1 MMVLMNLFL
10 ILSLRWKK
18 ENKKIRGDCM
28 RLDMELV
35 HRNMFESR
43 SKAQASIK
51 SGIIYCDQQKITKSS
66 YDVNSDTQIE
76 IRGEVLPYVSRAG
89 LKLEKALDIF
99 SISLDGKTMVD
110 IGSSTGGFTDCA
122 LSHHIKKVIAVD
134 VGSNQLHPK
143 LRNHPQVELY
153 EQTDFRDID
162 LDILNGRILD
172 LFDESEKVKY
182 SNDSTIEVEVS
193 SMLHNLGIPSHVKG
207 YKYIREGIMLLYS
220 SEDSM
225 HLITKEI
232 YPEIATRYNTTSS
245 RVERAIRHAIE
256 ISWIRGDL
264 KLMENI
270 FGNSIDFERSRPT
283 NSEFLTTIADRLKLK
298 NRQFVR

>member
-1 MMVLMNLFL
+1 MNKEIKVVVVDDNEAVLSSVKKYFNNSELINIVGTFNNGKVALDYLINNSSEYDLAILDILLPQIDGIKILQEMKNNNINKKTM
-10 ILSLRWKK
+10 ILSSFKDDYT
-18 ENKKIRGDCM
+18 IR
-28 RLDMELV
+28 RL
-35 HRNMFESR
+35 
-43 SKAQASIK
+43 Q
-51 SGIIYCDQQKITKSS
+51 S
-66 YDVNSDTQIE
+66 Y
-76 IRGEVLPYVSRAG
+76 GVSYYM
-89 LKLEKALDIF
+89 LK
-99 SISLDGKTMVD
+99 
-110 IGSSTGGFTDCA
+110 
-122 LSHHIKKVIAVD
+122 
-134 VGSNQLHPK
+134 P
-143 LRNHPQVELY
+143 
-153 EQTDFRDID
+153 ID

-172 LFDESEKVKY
+172 LFDEAEKVKY
-182 SNDSTIEVEVS
+182 SNDSTIEIEVS

-232 YPEIATRYNTTSS
+232 YPEIALKFNTTSS

-298 NRQFVR
+298 NRQFVW

>member
-1 MMVLMNLFL
+1 MNKEIKVVVVDDNEAVLSSVKKYFNNSELINIVGTFNNGKVALDYLINNSSEYDLAILDILLPQIDGIKILQEMKNNNINKKTM
-10 ILSLRWKK
+10 ILSSFKDDYT
-18 ENKKIRGDCM
+18 IR
-28 RLDMELV
+28 RL
-35 HRNMFESR
+35 
-43 SKAQASIK
+43 Q
-51 SGIIYCDQQKITKSS
+51 S
-66 YDVNSDTQIE
+66 Y
-76 IRGEVLPYVSRAG
+76 GVSYYM
-89 LKLEKALDIF
+89 LK
-99 SISLDGKTMVD
+99 
-110 IGSSTGGFTDCA
+110 
-122 LSHHIKKVIAVD
+122 
-134 VGSNQLHPK
+134 P
-143 LRNHPQVELY
+143 
-153 EQTDFRDID
+153 ID

-172 LFDESEKVKY
+172 LFDEAEKVKY

-232 YPEIATRYNTTSS
+232 YPEIALKYNTTSS

-298 NRQFVR
+298 NRQFVG

>member
-1 MMVLMNLFL
+1 MNKEIKVVVVDDNEAVLSSVKKYFNNSELINIVGTFNNGKVALDYLINNSNEYDLAILDILLPQIDGIKILQEMKNNNINKKTM
-10 ILSLRWKK
+10 ILSSFKDDYT
-18 ENKKIRGDCM
+18 IR
-28 RLDMELV
+28 RL
-35 HRNMFESR
+35 
-43 SKAQASIK
+43 
-51 SGIIYCDQQKITKSS
+51 QQYGVS
-66 YDVNSDTQIE
+66 Y
-76 IRGEVLPYVSRAG
+76 YM
-89 LKLEKALDIF
+89 LK
-99 SISLDGKTMVD
+99 
-110 IGSSTGGFTDCA
+110 
-122 LSHHIKKVIAVD
+122 
-134 VGSNQLHPK
+134 P
-143 LRNHPQVELY
+143 
-153 EQTDFRDID
+153 ID

-298 NRQFVR
+298 NRQFVW

>member
-1 MMVLMNLFL
+1 MNKEIKVVVVDDNEAVLSSVKKYFNNSELINIVGTFNNGKVALDYLINNSNEYDLAILDILLPQIDGIKILQEMKNNNINKKTM
-10 ILSLRWKK
+10 ILSSFKDDYT
-18 ENKKIRGDCM
+18 IR
-28 RLDMELV
+28 RL
-35 HRNMFESR
+35 
-43 SKAQASIK
+43 
-51 SGIIYCDQQKITKSS
+51 QQYGVS
-66 YDVNSDTQIE
+66 Y
-76 IRGEVLPYVSRAG
+76 YM
-89 LKLEKALDIF
+89 LK
-99 SISLDGKTMVD
+99 
-110 IGSSTGGFTDCA
+110 
-122 LSHHIKKVIAVD
+122 
-134 VGSNQLHPK
+134 P
-143 LRNHPQVELY
+143 
-153 EQTDFRDID
+153 ID

-232 YPEIATRYNTTSS
+232 YPEIALKFNTTSS

>member
-1 MMVLMNLFL
+1 MNKEIKVVVVDDNEAVLSSVKKYFNNSELINIVGTFNNGKVALDYLINNSSEYDLAILDILLPQIDGIKILQEMKNNNINKKTM
-10 ILSLRWKK
+10 ILSSFKDDYT
-18 ENKKIRGDCM
+18 IR
-28 RLDMELV
+28 RL
-35 HRNMFESR
+35 
-43 SKAQASIK
+43 Q
-51 SGIIYCDQQKITKSS
+51 S
-66 YDVNSDTQIE
+66 Y
-76 IRGEVLPYVSRAG
+76 GVSYYM
-89 LKLEKALDIF
+89 LK
-99 SISLDGKTMVD
+99 
-110 IGSSTGGFTDCA
+110 
-122 LSHHIKKVIAVD
+122 
-134 VGSNQLHPK
+134 P
-143 LRNHPQVELY
+143 
-153 EQTDFRDID
+153 ID

-172 LFDESEKVKY
+172 LFDEAEKVKY
-182 SNDSTIEVEVS
+182 SNDSTIEIEVS

-232 YPEIATRYNTTSS
+232 YPEIALKFNTTSS

>member
-1 MMVLMNLFL
+1 MNKEIKVVVVDDNEAVLSSVKKYFNNSELINIVGTFNNGKVALDYLINNSSEYDLAILDILLPQIDGIKILQEMKNNNINKKTM
-10 ILSLRWKK
+10 ILSSFKDDYT
-18 ENKKIRGDCM
+18 IR
-28 RLDMELV
+28 RL
-35 HRNMFESR
+35 
-43 SKAQASIK
+43 Q
-51 SGIIYCDQQKITKSS
+51 S
-66 YDVNSDTQIE
+66 Y
-76 IRGEVLPYVSRAG
+76 GVSYYM
-89 LKLEKALDIF
+89 LK
-99 SISLDGKTMVD
+99 
-110 IGSSTGGFTDCA
+110 
-122 LSHHIKKVIAVD
+122 
-134 VGSNQLHPK
+134 P
-143 LRNHPQVELY
+143 
-153 EQTDFRDID
+153 ID

-172 LFDESEKVKY
+172 LFDEAEKVKY
-182 SNDSTIEVEVS
+182 SNDSTVEVEVS

-232 YPEIATRYNTTSS
+232 YPEIALKFNTTSS

-298 NRQFVR
+298 NRQFVW

>member
-1 MMVLMNLFL
+1 MNKEIKVVVVDDNEAVLSSVKKYFNNSELINIVGTFNNGKVALDYLISNSSEYDLAILDILLPQIDGIKILQEMKNNNINKKTM
-10 ILSLRWKK
+10 ILSSFKDDYT
-18 ENKKIRGDCM
+18 IR
-28 RLDMELV
+28 RL
-35 HRNMFESR
+35 
-43 SKAQASIK
+43 Q
-51 SGIIYCDQQKITKSS
+51 S
-66 YDVNSDTQIE
+66 Y
-76 IRGEVLPYVSRAG
+76 GVSYYM
-89 LKLEKALDIF
+89 LK
-99 SISLDGKTMVD
+99 
-110 IGSSTGGFTDCA
+110 
-122 LSHHIKKVIAVD
+122 
-134 VGSNQLHPK
+134 P
-143 LRNHPQVELY
+143 
-153 EQTDFRDID
+153 ID

-172 LFDESEKVKY
+172 LFDEAEKVKY

-232 YPEIATRYNTTSS
+232 YPEIALKFNTTSS

>member
-1 MMVLMNLFL
+1 MNKEIKVVVVDDNEAVLSSVKKYFNNSELINIVGTFNNGKVALDYLVNNSNEYDLAILDILLPQIDGIKILQEMKNNNINKKTM
-10 ILSLRWKK
+10 ILSSFKDDYT
-18 ENKKIRGDCM
+18 IR
-28 RLDMELV
+28 RL
-35 HRNMFESR
+35 
-43 SKAQASIK
+43 
-51 SGIIYCDQQKITKSS
+51 QQYGVS
-66 YDVNSDTQIE
+66 Y
-76 IRGEVLPYVSRAG
+76 YM
-89 LKLEKALDIF
+89 LK
-99 SISLDGKTMVD
+99 
-110 IGSSTGGFTDCA
+110 
-122 LSHHIKKVIAVD
+122 
-134 VGSNQLHPK
+134 P
-143 LRNHPQVELY
+143 
-153 EQTDFRDID
+153 ID

-232 YPEIATRYNTTSS
+232 YPEIALKFNTTSS

-298 NRQFVR
+298 NRQFVG

>member
-1 MMVLMNLFL
+1 MNKEIKVVVVDDNEAVLSSVKKYFNNSELINIVGTFNNGKVALDYLINNSSEYDLAILDILLPQIDGIKILQEMKNNNINKKTM
-10 ILSLRWKK
+10 ILSSFKDDYT
-18 ENKKIRGDCM
+18 IR
-28 RLDMELV
+28 RL
-35 HRNMFESR
+35 
-43 SKAQASIK
+43 Q
-51 SGIIYCDQQKITKSS
+51 S
-66 YDVNSDTQIE
+66 Y
-76 IRGEVLPYVSRAG
+76 GVSYYM
-89 LKLEKALDIF
+89 LK
-99 SISLDGKTMVD
+99 
-110 IGSSTGGFTDCA
+110 
-122 LSHHIKKVIAVD
+122 
-134 VGSNQLHPK
+134 P
-143 LRNHPQVELY
+143 
-153 EQTDFRDID
+153 ID

-172 LFDESEKVKY
+172 LFDEAEKVKY

>member
-1 MMVLMNLFL
+1 MNKEIKVVVVDDNEAVLSSVKKYFNNSELINIVGTFNNGKVALDYLINNSSEYDLAILDILLPQIDGIKILQEMKNNNINKKTM
-10 ILSLRWKK
+10 ILSSFKDDYT
-18 ENKKIRGDCM
+18 IR
-28 RLDMELV
+28 RL
-35 HRNMFESR
+35 
-43 SKAQASIK
+43 Q
-51 SGIIYCDQQKITKSS
+51 S
-66 YDVNSDTQIE
+66 Y
-76 IRGEVLPYVSRAG
+76 GVSYYM
-89 LKLEKALDIF
+89 LK
-99 SISLDGKTMVD
+99 
-110 IGSSTGGFTDCA
+110 
-122 LSHHIKKVIAVD
+122 
-134 VGSNQLHPK
+134 P
-143 LRNHPQVELY
+143 
-153 EQTDFRDID
+153 ID

-172 LFDESEKVKY
+172 LFDEAEKVKY
-182 SNDSTIEVEVS
+182 SNNSTIEVEVS

-232 YPEIATRYNTTSS
+232 YPEIALKFNTTSS

-298 NRQFVR
+298 NRQFVG

>member
-1 MMVLMNLFL
+1 MNKEIKVVVVDDNEAVLSSVKKYFNNSELINIVGTFNNGKVALDYLINNSNEYDLAILDILLPQIDGIKILQEMKNNNINKKTM
-10 ILSLRWKK
+10 ILSSFKDDYT
-18 ENKKIRGDCM
+18 IR
-28 RLDMELV
+28 RL
-35 HRNMFESR
+35 
-43 SKAQASIK
+43 Q
-51 SGIIYCDQQKITKSS
+51 S
-66 YDVNSDTQIE
+66 Y
-76 IRGEVLPYVSRAG
+76 GVSYYM
-89 LKLEKALDIF
+89 LK
-99 SISLDGKTMVD
+99 
-110 IGSSTGGFTDCA
+110 
-122 LSHHIKKVIAVD
+122 
-134 VGSNQLHPK
+134 P
-143 LRNHPQVELY
+143 
-153 EQTDFRDID
+153 ID

-172 LFDESEKVKY
+172 LFDEAEKVKY

-232 YPEIATRYNTTSS
+232 YPEIALKFNTTSS

>member
-1 MMVLMNLFL
+1 MNKEIKVVVVDDNEAVLSSVKKYFNNSELINIVGTFNNGKVALDYLINNSSEYDLAILDILLPQIDGIKILQEMKNNNINKKTM
-10 ILSLRWKK
+10 ILSSFKDDYT
-18 ENKKIRGDCM
+18 IR
-28 RLDMELV
+28 RL
-35 HRNMFESR
+35 
-43 SKAQASIK
+43 Q
-51 SGIIYCDQQKITKSS
+51 S
-66 YDVNSDTQIE
+66 YGVC
-76 IRGEVLPYVSRAG
+76 YYM
-89 LKLEKALDIF
+89 LK
-99 SISLDGKTMVD
+99 
-110 IGSSTGGFTDCA
+110 
-122 LSHHIKKVIAVD
+122 
-134 VGSNQLHPK
+134 P
-143 LRNHPQVELY
+143 
-153 EQTDFRDID
+153 ID

-172 LFDESEKVKY
+172 LFDEAEKVKY
-182 SNDSTIEVEVS
+182 SNDSTIEIEVS

-232 YPEIATRYNTTSS
+232 YPEIALKFNTTSS

-298 NRQFVR
+298 NRQFVG